1 LTESFLSTWVLLA
14 EDPPADGG
22 GGTNFL
28 LPMAVIMMLFYLSIL
43 RPQKKKEQ
51 TVRSMIDD
59 LKEKDRVVTIGG
71 IHGVVTNV
79 QREQDV
85 VTIRIDESTGAKMR
99 VGTSAIARVVVDEEK
114 EKP

>member
-1 LTESFLSTWVLLA
+1 LA
-14 EDPPADGG
+14 QDADAAADG

-28 LPMAVIMMLFYLSIL
+28 LPMAVIMLLFYLLIL
-43 RPQKKKEQ
+43 RPQKNKDKAM
-51 TVRSMIDD
+51 RSMIDD

-79 QREQDV
+79 QRDQDV

-99 VGTSAIARVVVDEEK
+99 VGTSAIARVVVDEDKNEK
-114 EKP
+114 K

>member
-1 LTESFLSTWVLLA
+1 LA
-14 EDPPADGG
+14 QDADAAADG

-28 LPMAVIMMLFYLSIL
+28 LPMAVIMLLFYLLIL

-51 TVRSMIDD
+51 SARSMIDD

-71 IHGVVTNV
+71 VHGVVTNV
-79 QREQDV
+79 QRDQDV

-99 VGTSAIARVVVDEEK
+99 VGTSAIARVVVDEDKNEK
-114 EKP
+114 K